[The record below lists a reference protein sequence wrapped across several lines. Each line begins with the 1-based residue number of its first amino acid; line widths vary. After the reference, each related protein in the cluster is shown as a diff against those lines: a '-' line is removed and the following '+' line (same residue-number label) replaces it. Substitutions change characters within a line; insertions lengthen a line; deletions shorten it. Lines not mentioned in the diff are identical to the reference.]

1 MVTQYFDRT
10 TRKIAISDKLGTGG
24 HGYASYVTVAER
36 GIEGA
41 KDALMNSAKRRYK
54 FRQYQSEVDIE
65 QQVVPRATA
74 TETEIDSALDKI
86 NLLLNGSSNQM
97 ANNKQDIKNILTNLY
112 DMQDASN
119 PQVRIRVDSIANALV
134 DFRNSP
140 PNASTLSLA
149 ENMIDVVNKRP
160 ITKYSGNELA
170 YKVSRNVK
178 AFNAISLL
186 GFTTLTSLGDVVLPL
201 IRSGNLGAFVKA
213 QAKYMTDP
221 TYRQAAKNIGL
232 SVENLM
238 HDRMVQMAGEG
249 SQKLQNSF
257 FNFTLLTP
265 WTNMQREIAGIHG
278 FEAFKAEIA
287 RARRFQ
293 QQGQMNSNGYRTAV
307 RFLERY
313 GLTGDNAT
321 TDFLADGAPNL
332 NDIRD
337 TDVISNKA
345 LRYGLLRFTNEA
357 IFTPN
362 PNDIPIWAQTP
373 FGSMFFQ
380 LKSFQLMMAR
390 MSKYIIDEAKNNNFK
405 PAMYMLTA
413 GIGAGFV
420 ANMSKDYAQARGGE
434 DNESRA
440 LRERSIRDVT
450 GLGMIA
456 QAIGVEEDSMTDE
469 IAGNYFEGLL
479 AIGGLGLFGELL
491 YNTAAQADNGAY
503 GMVRVASGIFGPSIG
518 LAEDI
523 YQVGVAGPASLFDDE
538 GKNARRR
545 EAVRSVIG
553 RVPVAGGIRG
563 FKENAVDYLAGEAG
577 TGGRK
582 SAPTKFDTGGF
593 GGQGFGKG
601 GF

>member
-1 MVTQYFDRT
+1 M
-10 TRKIAISDKLGTGG
+10 
-24 HGYASYVTVAER
+24 
-36 GIEGA
+36 
-41 KDALMNSAKRRYK
+41 
-54 FRQYQSEVDIE
+54 
-65 QQVVPRATA
+65 
-74 TETEIDSALDKI
+74 
-86 NLLLNGSSNQM
+86 
-97 ANNKQDIKNILTNLY
+97 
-112 DMQDASN
+112 
-119 PQVRIRVDSIANALV
+119 
-134 DFRNSP
+134 
-140 PNASTLSLA
+140 
-149 ENMIDVVNKRP
+149 
-160 ITKYSGNELA
+160 
-170 YKVSRNVK
+170 K

-321 TDFLADGAPNL
+321 TDFLADGAPIL

-420 ANMSKDYAQARGGE
+420 ANMSKDYAQARGGD
-434 DNESRA
+434 DNEQRA

-456 QAIGVEEDSMTDE
+456 EAIGVDEGSMTDE

-503 GMVRVASGIFGPSIG
+503 GLVRVASGIFGPSIG
-518 LAEDI
+518 LGEDI
-523 YQVGVAGPASLFDDE
+523 YQVGIAGPASLFDEE

-553 RVPVAGGIRG
+553 RIPVAGGIRG

-577 TGGRK
+577 TGGRT
-582 SAPTKFDTGGF
+582 STPTKFETNAKGF
-593 GGQGFGKG
+593 GGSGFGKG